1 MQFNAAD
8 MPAVLASMGL
18 GAGGA
23 GGGFGMPAAPSPVAD
38 PETTYAAQIEQ
49 LEGMGFWDRQAN
61 VQVRSELRLNT
72 RLSHAQVK
80 R

>member
-1 MQFNAAD
+1 M
-8 MPAVLASMGL
+8 LASLGL

-38 PETTYAAQIEQ
+38 PETAYAVQIEQ

-61 VQVRSELRLNT
+61 VQVRSELR
-72 RLSHAQVK
+72 AQYVDESCTAVTVTFNE